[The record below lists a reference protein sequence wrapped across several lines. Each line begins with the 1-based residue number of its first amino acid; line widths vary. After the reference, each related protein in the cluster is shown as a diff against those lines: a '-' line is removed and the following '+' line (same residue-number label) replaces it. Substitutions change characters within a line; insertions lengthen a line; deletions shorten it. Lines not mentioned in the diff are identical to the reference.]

1 MAMARYL
8 HHQRS
13 IRKPGALATF
23 PTHFHPHPGPDF
35 RRYPFMIR
43 DFPLITC
50 MKTFHCP
57 DLRGARSVV
66 ARLFNAA

>member
-1 MAMARYL
+1 
-8 HHQRS
+8 
-13 IRKPGALATF
+13 
-23 PTHFHPHPGPDF
+23 
-35 RRYPFMIR
+35 MIR